1 MCVHVRERERVW
13 VCACTR
19 VRVYAGVCSWYTQNV
34 IVCSLY
40 ACVTNTRCILVF
52 MVCVR
57 VCLCMCISAAHDMHW
72 SSCYVC
78 VSVTSNLYVMC
89 VYKLHTICIGMYI
102 NVCYVCVSVTSNL
115 YVMCVYKLHTICI
128 GMYINVCYV
137 RVLVTSDLY
146 VMCVYKLHTIYI
158 GMYINICYMCVSVTS
173 YRYVMCVYQL
183 HTICIGIHINACVRE
198 RDTVRVRISMGWLRL
213 VGSLNYRSLL
223 QKSPI
228 KKTIFYKRH
237 LEF

>member
-19 VRVYAGVCSWYTQNV
+19 VRVYVGVCSWYTQNV

-72 SSCYVC
+72 SS
-78 VSVTSNLYVMC
+78 
-89 VYKLHTICIGMYI
+89 
-102 NVCYVCVSVTSNL
+102 CYVCVSVTSNL